1 MTVRRAGEREKQE
14 KKERIFTRNP
24 NDAYVADTCPK
35 ISKPGGREAETKVGR
50 KNFESIV
57 SDYNRDIKKSRKKTS
72 LKKKKQFSFAIA
84 VSVFGANFFITFY
97 LEKTNSKTSPP
108 PKLLTVSSNNTLL
121 SAVRF
126 F

>member
-1 MTVRRAGEREKQE
+1 MNERMKIMKRRRIGRGGVRGEGMTVRRAGEREKQE

-57 SDYNRDIKKSRKKTS
+57 SDYNRGIKKSRKNTS
-72 LKKKKQFSFAIA
+72 LKKKKKQFSFALA
-84 VSVFGANFFITFY
+84 VSIFRANFFNTFY
-97 LEKTNSKTSPP
+97 LEK
-108 PKLLTVSSNNTLL
+108 
-121 SAVRF
+121 
-126 F
+126 